1 MEIIA
6 LTSSVVLIISAV
18 SQAAN
23 LSNKIIRLTQQA
35 STADSRLQALK
46 WRIRTE
52 KLRSEEWC
60 NNVVMNRTTIEPE
73 GMTAVLEILVELRE
87 ANDRISGRLNKYSF
101 DKTTSVSRR
110 LVTAAK
116 WNNGGYDDAEDLADL
131 MHDLNDCLVTL
142 VPPLPSYSGPMHQDT
157 QDNRSNA
164 ITPVSPAVDPSS
176 ERDHP
181 ISHTSPEIYSLYRGS
196 VVALRALGS
205 QDKPRI
211 RRSWKPGIDSR
222 FGVATS
228 FETRPRHWMTFWQQ
242 RHAALPE
249 AMSSPYLSTAW
260 LF

>member
-1 MEIIA
+1 MEIIG

-23 LSNKIIRLTQQA
+23 LSNKIIRLRQQA
-35 STADSRLQALK
+35 STADSRLQTLK

-52 KLRSEEWC
+52 KVRSEEWC
-60 NNVVMNRTTIEPE
+60 NNVVINRTIIEPE

-116 WNNGGYDDAEDLADL
+116 WDNGGYDDAKDLADL
-131 MHDLNDCLVTL
+131 MQDLNDCLVTL

-164 ITPVSPAVDPSS
+164 ITPVSPAVEPVSS
-176 ERDHP
+176 
-181 ISHTSPEIYSLYRGS
+181 SHTSPEIYSLYRGCI
-196 VVALRALGS
+196 VALRALGS
-205 QDKPRI
+205 QDKPEDSSFMKAWHRFSLWGGNVF
-211 RRSWKPGIDSR
+211 RDKAQALDDLLAAEARSIARGYIIS
-222 FGVATS
+222 
-228 FETRPRHWMTFWQQ
+228 
-242 RHAALPE
+242 
-249 AMSSPYLSTAW
+249 YLSTAW